1 MAYVQRACKNF
12 QALRTGQ
19 PTTSGPLTPDE
30 RYRAMVKLVTMDQ
43 AKNMTKEF
51 HRALDSRTEGSQ
63 GKNGTIF
70 LDQNCGLL
78 RYYGRVQSDNL
89 DMDERYPMLLSPK
102 GHLARLYLEDA
113 HKKTLHGG
121 TQQILQMV
129 RQNFWIP
136 QARRQAKK
144 VVHRCYRCFRY
155 QAKERTQLMAQLPT
169 TRTTLAKPFTNCGVD
184 YLGPIG
190 VMSRPGRNPTITKGY
205 ICVFVCFATRA
216 IHLELAGD
224 ATTAT
229 FIAALRR
236 MIARRGRIQRI
247 HSDNGTNF
255 VGAKNVLQAIYQTS
269 EWAATTQQIEWKFQP
284 PLSPH
289 HGGLHEA
296 AVKSVKH
303 HLKRAIGTSNLTVEE
318 LFTLTAQIEASVN
331 SRPLTVLSDD
341 PTDLTAL
348 TPGHFLIGENLV
360 TLIEPRPLLELN
372 ESSLTRWE
380 RTQQKYQEVWKR
392 WHEEYLTE
400 LIKRQ
405 KWPTIEENIK
415 RGTMVLIREDNAPP
429 TKWSLAR
436 VKETFPA
443 RDGLVRVVNLQTSK
457 GEYTRPITKLAVLP
471 AQQDYDQEEN
481 KNQ

>member
-1 MAYVQRACKNF
+1 
-12 QALRTGQ
+12 
-19 PTTSGPLTPDE
+19 
-30 RYRAMVKLVTMDQ
+30 
-43 AKNMTKEF
+43 
-51 HRALDSRTEGSQ
+51 
-63 GKNGTIF
+63 
-70 LDQNCGLL
+70 
-78 RYYGRVQSDNL
+78 
-89 DMDERYPMLLSPK
+89 MDERYPMLLSPK

-113 HKKTLHGG
+113 HQKTLHGG

-144 VVHRCYRCFRY
+144 VIHRYHKCFRY
-155 QAKERTQLMAQLPT
+155 QTKEQTHLMAQLPT
-169 TRTTLAKPFTNCGVD
+169 TRTTLAKPFSNCGVD
-184 YLGPIG
+184 YMGPQSG

-216 IHLELAGD
+216 IYLELVSD

-247 HSDNGTNF
+247 HSDNGINF
-255 VGAKNVLQAIYQTS
+255 VGANNVLRAIYQAS

-284 PLSPH
+284 SLTPY

-303 HLKRAIGTSNLTVEE
+303 HLKRTIGTSNLTVEE
-318 LFTLTAQIEASVN
+318 LFTLTAQVEASVN
-331 SRPLTVLSDD
+331 SKPLTALSDD

-360 TLIEPRPLLELN
+360 TLIEPRPLTELN

-380 RTQQKYQEVWKR
+380 RTQQKYQELWKR
-392 WHEEYLTE
+392 W
-400 LIKRQ
+400 
-405 KWPTIEENIK
+405 
-415 RGTMVLIREDNAPP
+415 IREDNVPP

-457 GEYTRPITKLAVLP
+457 GEYTRPITK
-471 AQQDYDQEEN
+471 QSYQHNMTTTRRKIRTN
-481 KNQ
+481 KNMSFDPLFKKKEKKKQS